1 MLTTSMLEN
10 LGFSTRKGGVH
21 ASRTIML
28 DELSILFEQVPTDAA
43 PADYRIAICEYNCL
57 GKRSGRTRQLT
68 ARHLAELYG
77 LNPDNPVAAGLRYFW
92 SRDEAARPLLALLA
106 SLARDS
112 LLRDTVPV
120 ILATPYGTSI
130 CREWLEEQIE
140 TLWPNRFSPAT
151 RKSSAQNINSS
162 LTKSG
167 HLQGRSKKI
176 RRQPPLTPGAVAY
189 ALYLSWLQG
198 DRGELLLRSLYCRLL
213 EAGDERVLE
222 LAAQASAK
230 GWIVMRHIDSVID
243 VDFPAQNRVVEHALT
258 YGDATMAF
266 QQDSNHE

>member
-1 MLTTSMLEN
+1 MLTTAILES
-10 LGFSTRKGGVH
+10 LGFITRKGGVH
-21 ASRTIML
+21 SSRTIML
-28 DELSILFEQVPTDAA
+28 DELLTLFEHVPADAA
-43 PADYRIAICEYNCL
+43 PTDYRIAICEYNCL

-77 LNPDNPVAAGLRYFW
+77 LDPDNPVSAGLRYFW
-92 SRDEAARPLLALLA
+92 SRDEAARPMLALLA
-106 SLARDS
+106 SMARDS
-112 LLRDTVPV
+112 LLRDTVSI
-120 ILATPYGTSI
+120 ILANPCGTSI
-130 CREWLEEQIE
+130 ARVWLEEQIE

-176 RRQPPLTPGAVAY
+176 RRQPPVTPGAVAY

-230 GWIVMRHIDSVID
+230 GWIVMRHIDNVID
-243 VDFPAQNRVVEHALT
+243 VAFPAQNSVVERALT
-258 YGDATMAF
+258 YGDATPAF
-266 QQDSNHE
+266 QQDSSHE